1 MRGSSLSRLSA
12 SCPEQS
18 QSKPMQTKKHIEV
31 SPEFE
36 EAAATARHFGFAPLS
51 SIEVE
56 KQDISAAKRFD
67 ESHLDAVHPWSVG
80 AERFSGYLEEK
91 IAIMRNYCAKKWV
104 GLGFPLMGYYE
115 GPLKGNPHMR
125 RLEDLRTFNL
135 EIIGGDKP
143 ITEAMALETAFV
155 ILKDR
160 YPGEELTI
168 EINSVGDKESM
179 ARFAR
184 ELGSYCRKEIGQLPS
199 SMRQEIKKNIFAV
212 FAIES
217 EKAKEF
223 VENAPKPM
231 NFLSEESRAHFSEV
245 LEYLETLR
253 LPYEINPRLIGS
265 RSYCTETV
273 FEIRGKKEMLAIG
286 ERYNSVAK
294 RIWGKKE
301 VPALGVALLMHP
313 HFVTRSAGRKG
324 KLKKEAGARFYFI
337 QFGDDAKKRCLTI
350 IEEMRKAN
358 ISVHQSLS
366 KDKLSLQLASAEKM
380 CVPYIIMMGQKEA
393 MEESVMIRN
402 MTTRVQ
408 ETVGL
413 KLLIPH
419 LRKLK

>member
-1 MRGSSLSRLSA
+1 
-12 SCPEQS
+12 
-18 QSKPMQTKKHIEV
+18 
-31 SPEFE
+31 
-36 EAAATARHFGFAPLS
+36 
-51 SIEVE
+51 
-56 KQDISAAKRFD
+56 
-67 ESHLDAVHPWSVG
+67 
-80 AERFSGYLEEK
+80 
-91 IAIMRNYCAKKWV
+91 
-104 GLGFPLMGYYE
+104 
-115 GPLKGNPHMR
+115 
-125 RLEDLRTFNL
+125 
-135 EIIGGDKP
+135 
-143 ITEAMALETAFV
+143 MALETAFV

-179 ARFAR
+179 TRFAR
-184 ELGSYCRKEIGQLPS
+184 ELGSYCRREMGRLPAVL
-199 SMRQEIKKNIFAV
+199 RQEIKKNIFSV

-273 FEIRGKKEMLAIG
+273 FEICGKKETLAIG

-294 RIWGKKE
+294 RIWGKKD
-301 VPALGVALLMHP
+301 VPALGVAILMHP
-313 HFVTRSAGRKG
+313 HFVTRSAKKKG
-324 KLKKEAGARFYFI
+324 KAKKEAGARFYFI